1 MPARRRGP
9 EPSTR
14 APRSSLQA
22 ARAVAQGGV
31 PPAAVGV
38 CGRGVL
44 GVLQA
49 RRKRFF
55 ADVAIAEG
63 AHVVA
68 HCPNTGRLAGLL
80 QPGATVVLQ
89 DRAAPRRA
97 LRYTW
102 VLVQSRPDPQ
112 AEPAWVAIESGIAPT
127 LVEQAIVAGVLPGL
141 AGFAFQ
147 HRELAYGPPSWGRD
161 PRASR
166 SRIDLVG
173 SDDDRGCTAGLLHTG
188 GGDARS
194 VWTEVKAT
202 TLRVDRAGVRVG
214 AFPDAPTVRGQRQL
228 EDLEGVVDRGQRAA
242 VVFAVMREDVDAFAP
257 ADDVDPAYGRA
268 LRRAQ
273 ARGVELHAVAAR
285 ITTTAERGGLAF
297 AIALTRP
304 LPLWL

>member
-9 EPSTR
+9 DQPTR
-14 APRSSLQA
+14 AQQ
-22 ARAVAQGGV
+22 VAPQ
-31 PPAAVGV
+31 AAVGV
-38 CGRGVL
+38 SGRGVL

-55 ADVAIAEG
+55 ADVAIAGG

-102 VLVQSRPDPQ
+102 VLVQSQPDPQ
-112 AEPAWVAIESGIAPT
+112 AEPGWVAIESGIAPT
-127 LVEQAIVAGVLPGL
+127 LVEQAIVAGALPGL

-161 PRASR
+161 PRDSR

-173 SDDDRGCTAGLLHTG
+173 SDDERERTAALLHAAD
-188 GGDARS
+188 GDARS

-242 VVFAVMREDVDAFAP
+242 VVFAVMRDDVDAFAP
-257 ADDVDPAYGRA
+257 ADDVDPVYGQA
-268 LRRAQ
+268 LRRAH

-285 ITTTAERGGLAF
+285 IATASDGDGVAF
-297 AIALTRP
+297 AITLARP
-304 LPLWL
+304 LPIRL